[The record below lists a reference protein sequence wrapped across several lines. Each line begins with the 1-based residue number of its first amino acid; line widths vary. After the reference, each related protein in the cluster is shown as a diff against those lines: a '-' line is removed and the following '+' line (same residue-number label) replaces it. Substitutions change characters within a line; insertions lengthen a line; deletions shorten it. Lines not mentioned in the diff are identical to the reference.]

1 MMMFARMAARLMV
14 GFALAAI
21 FFSAPS
27 KAATTLTVGY
37 GTAGDFLPLLVA
49 NDKGFLTEHGL
60 DVKLI
65 SIPNGSMSP
74 SAIESGSVQIAYTT
88 PSILTLA
95 VAGGLDQ
102 VAVAGAARLLAS
114 NPRSALVTRPGITV
128 TKPEDLIGKRVGVP
142 GLNQALDLN
151 VKKWML
157 DHGISLDRY
166 TTVEAPLPQLGDMLK
181 SGQIDAAPLVE
192 PVLGRALAQ
201 GDGTRSVDVTSI
213 NNPDELGSLWEAKGD
228 WADANRPA
236 IAGFR
241 AALNEA
247 IAYIVANPDDAKTI
261 EKKYLKF
268 AEPTLPNFSTK
279 IAAAD
284 FEYWI
289 DILKQ
294 LKLLPQPVE
303 AAKIVFD

>member
-1 MMMFARMAARLMV
+1 MAACWFV
-14 GFALAAI
+14 GFAAAAI
-21 FFSAPS
+21 FFSAPGE
-27 KAATTLTVGY
+27 AATTLTVGY

-49 NDKGFLTEHGL
+49 QDKGFLAKHGL
-60 DVKLI
+60 DATLV

-88 PSILTLA
+88 PSILILA

-102 VAVAGAARLLAS
+102 VAVGGAARLLAS
-114 NPRSALVTRPGITV
+114 NPRTALVTRPGITV

-151 VKKWML
+151 IKKWML

-166 TTVEAPLPQLGDMLK
+166 TTIEAPLPQLPDMLK

-201 GDGTRSVDVTSI
+201 GGGTKSVDITSI
-213 NNPDELGSLWEAKGD
+213 NNPDELGSLWEAEGA
-228 WADANRPA
+228 WASANKPA

-241 AALNEA
+241 AALDEA
-247 IAYIVANPDDAKTI
+247 IAYIVANPDDASAI

-268 AEPTLPNFSTK
+268 AEPTLPNFATK
-279 IAAAD
+279 IAPAD
-284 FEYWI
+284 FQYWI
-289 DILKQ
+289 DILTR
-294 LKLLPQPVE
+294 LKLLPQPVD
-303 AAKIVFD
+303 AAKIVFG

>member
-1 MMMFARMAARLMV
+1 MTSVRMATRLLI
-14 GFALAAI
+14 GFVTAAFI
-21 FFSAPS
+21 FSAS
-27 KAATTLTVGY
+27 SEAATTVTVGY

-49 NDKGFLTEHGL
+49 KDKGFLAQRGL
-60 DVKLI
+60 DVTLV

-74 SAIESGSVQIAYTT
+74 STIESGSVQIAYTT
-88 PSILTLA
+88 PSILVLA

-102 VAVAGAARLLAS
+102 VAVAGAARLRAS
-114 NPRSALVTRPGITV
+114 NPRSALVTRAGVTV

-151 VKKWML
+151 IKKWML

-166 TTVEAPLPQLGDMLK
+166 ITVEAPLPQLGDMLK

-201 GDGTRSVDVTSI
+201 GDGTKSVDITSI
-213 NNPDELGSLWEAKGD
+213 NNPDELGSLWEAKAD
-228 WADANRPA
+228 WAKANKPA
-236 IAGFR
+236 IAAFR
-241 AALNEA
+241 AALDEA
-247 IAYIVANPDDAKTI
+247 IAYIIAHPDDAKTV
-261 EKKYLKF
+261 EKSYLKF
-268 AEPTLPNFSTK
+268 AEPTLPDFATK
-279 IAAAD
+279 IAPAD
-284 FEYWI
+284 FQYWI
-289 DILKQ
+289 DILTQ

>member
-1 MMMFARMAARLMV
+1 MTLERIAARLCV
-14 GFALAAI
+14 GFAAATI
-21 FFSAPS
+21 VFSAPS
-27 KAATTLTVGY
+27 EAATSLSVGY

-49 NDKGFLTEHGL
+49 KDKGFFAQHDL
-60 DVKLI
+60 DVNLV

-74 SAIESGSVQIAYTT
+74 SAIESGSVQIAFTT
-88 PSILTLA
+88 PSILILA

-114 NPRSALVTRPGITV
+114 NPRSALVTRPGVTV

-151 VKKWML
+151 IKKWML
-157 DHGISLDRY
+157 DHDIGLDRY

-201 GDGTRSVDVTSI
+201 GAGRKSVDITSI
-213 NNPDELGSLWEAKGD
+213 NNPDELGSLWEAKGT
-228 WADANRPA
+228 WANANKPA
-236 IAGFR
+236 VDGFR

-247 IAYIVANPDDAKTI
+247 IAYIVGNPDDAKEI
-261 EKKYLKF
+261 ERKYLKF
-268 AEPTLPNFSTK
+268 AEPTLPNFATL
-279 IAAAD
+279 IAPAD
-284 FEYWI
+284 FQYWI
-289 DILKQ
+289 DILMR
-294 LKLLPQPVE
+294 LKLLPQPIE
-303 AAKIVFD
+303 AAKIVFH

>member
-1 MMMFARMAARLMV
+1 MTFGRMAARLLAGLAV
-14 GFALAAI
+14 AAI
-21 FFSAPS
+21 AFSAPS
-27 KAATTLTVGY
+27 RAATTLTIGY

-49 NDKGFLTEHGL
+49 QDKGFLAQHGL
-60 DVKLI
+60 DATLV

-88 PSILTLA
+88 PSILVLA

-114 NPRSALVTRPGITV
+114 NPRSALVTRAGVTV

-151 VKKWML
+151 IKKWML
-157 DHGISLDRY
+157 DHGIALDRY

-201 GDGTRSVDVTSI
+201 GDGTKSVDVTSI
-213 NNPDELGSLWEAKGD
+213 NNPDELGSIWEAKGD
-228 WADANRPA
+228 WANANRPA
-236 IAGFR
+236 VAGFR
-241 AALNEA
+241 AALDQA
-247 IAYIVANPDDAKTI
+247 IAYIIANPEDAKTI

-268 AEPTLPNFSTK
+268 AEPTLPDFATK
-279 IAAAD
+279 IAPAD
-284 FEYWI
+284 FQYWI
-289 DILKQ
+289 DILTR

-303 AAKIVFD
+303 AAKIVFN